1 MDGENNPA
9 IIQLRLEKELFAAFA
24 KYYTF
29 LALDV
34 DETRNFQI
42 FTDRGG
48 GRIFA
53 NLQDQAMSTLLY
65 HFSLSV
71 LRFGIGII
79 KA

>member
-1 MDGENNPA
+1 MDCENNPA
-9 IIQLRLEKELFAAFA
+9 ITQLRLEKELFAAFA

-42 FTDRGG
+42 FTNRGG
-48 GRIFA
+48 QMFA
-53 NLQDQAMSTLLY
+53 NLQDPAMSTSLY

-71 LRFGIGII
+71 SRFGIHSV
-79 KA
+79 

>member
-9 IIQLRLEKELFAAFA
+9 ITQLRLEKELFAAFA

-42 FTDRGG
+42 FTDRD
-48 GRIFA
+48 GRILA

-65 HFSLSV
+65 YFSLSV
-71 LRFGIGII
+71 LRFGIHSV
-79 KA
+79 

>member
-1 MDGENNPA
+1 MDCENNPA
-9 IIQLRLEKELFAAFA
+9 ITQLRLEKELFAAFA

-48 GRIFA
+48 RIFA

-65 HFSLSV
+65 YFSLSV
-71 LRFGIGII
+71 LRFGIHFV
-79 KA
+79 

>member
-1 MDGENNPA
+1 MDCENNPA
-9 IIQLRLEKELFAAFA
+9 ITQLRLEKELFAAFA

-48 GRIFA
+48 RIFA
-53 NLQDQAMSTLLY
+53 NLQDPATSTLLY

-71 LRFGIGII
+71 LRFGIHSV
-79 KA
+79 